1 MKYQQDIGEWNESEW
16 EGQGQY
22 AIPIP
27 SITKEDRVARDTTVR
42 NTPWRQKVK
51 LEGWPGTGG
60 RPSDPK
66 SYR

>member
-1 MKYQQDIGEWNESEW
+1 MQDTTVRKSRKKMKYQQDIGEWNESEW

-42 NTPWRQKVK
+42 
-51 LEGWPGTGG
+51 
-60 RPSDPK
+60 PSVR
-66 SYR
+66 S